1 MRIIGGKY
9 RGKKLSAPE
18 GDATRPTADR
28 ARESV
33 FNVLDSRFL
42 KEGKAWAE
50 MTVMDAFAGTGAL
63 GIEAA
68 SRGASV
74 LFFIEKNR
82 EAFKCLDENVMPL
95 RRDGVR
101 VSVFSDVLAPPD
113 AVKAADLLFMDPPY
127 GQGLVALGLQALK
140 DKGWIDSMTLCVI
153 EVEKKE
159 REEDILPVGFE
170 ILDTRCYGKAKILLV
185 QRTRD

>member
-18 GDATRPTADR
+18 GENTRPTADR

-63 GIEAA
+63 GIESA
-68 SRGASV
+68 SRGAAV
-74 LFFIEKNR
+74 LFFVEKNR
-82 EAFKCLDENVMPL
+82 EALKCLEENLLPI
-95 RRDGVR
+95 RRDGAK
-101 VSVFSDVLAPPD
+101 VSIFSDVLLLPD
-113 AVKAADLLFMDPPY
+113 AARAVDLLFMDPPY
-127 GQGLVALGLQALK
+127 RQGLAALGLSALK
-140 DKGWIDSMTLCVI
+140 EKGWIDSMTLCVI

-159 REEDILPVGFE
+159 VDVLPAGFE

-185 QRTRD
+185 QMQKD